1 MMSLIC
7 SRAAVRI
14 LVVLSLAMPLL
25 ASSALAAGKH
35 AAPAAKKKSEKAAV
49 AQAEPV
55 AGSAI
60 GGVVPPLLA
69 ARSWLLL
76 DTSSD
81 EVLASLKP
89 DERAEPASL
98 TKLMTAYVVFGALKA
113 KTIRLDQQVPVSEN
127 AWRMVKSGSAMFIEP
142 LKPVTV
148 DELIHGVIIQSGNDA
163 CVALAEL
170 VAGSEEN
177 FAAMMNREAKRL
189 GLTNT
194 QFKNAT
200 GLTEPGHYSSPRDMA
215 KIAAA
220 IVRDFPEY
228 FPIYSQK
235 QFSYNRITQPNRNR
249 LLWIDP
255 SVDGM
260 KTGHTDAAGF
270 CLVATA
276 HRGGRRLI
284 SVVMGTASDGVRA
297 EESQKL
303 LNFGFIA
310 FDNVRFFASGQPMRS
325 LPVWQG
331 KINEVKVGFT
341 RDVMA
346 AVPKDRS
353 KDVKLQFESGPLL
366 KAPLAFG
373 STVGTLR
380 MTLDGKSLGD
390 YPVVTLE
397 DVAQANWF
405 GRTWDA
411 MRLWFK

>member
-1 MMSLIC
+1 MKSPLRQSLFHF
-7 SRAAVRI
+7 SLA
-14 LVVLSLAMPLL
+14 LSLSLG
-25 ASSALAAGKH
+25 SIHSALAIATP
-35 AAPAAKKKSEKAAV
+35 ARPTEPAATAV
-49 AQAEPV
+49 AL
-55 AGSAI
+55 
-60 GGVVPPLLA
+60 VVPPVLA

-81 EVLASLKP
+81 QVLASLRP

-98 TKLMTAYVVFGALKA
+98 TKLMTAYVVFGALKSG
-113 KTIRLDQQVPVSEN
+113 TIRLDQQVPVSEK

-142 LKPVTV
+142 RKPVTV

-177 FAAMMNREAKRL
+177 FATLMNREAIRL
-189 GLTNT
+189 RLTNT
-194 QFKNAT
+194 HFQNAT
-200 GLTEPGHYSSPRDMA
+200 GLTEPGHYSTPRDMA

-220 IVRDFPEY
+220 IIRDFPQY

-235 QFSYNRITQPNRNR
+235 QFTYNRITQPNRNR
-249 LLWIDP
+249 LLWLDP
-255 SVDGM
+255 TVDGM

-276 HRGGRRLI
+276 HRGPRRLV
-284 SVVMGTASDGVRA
+284 SVVMGTESDSVRA

-303 LNFGFIA
+303 LNFGFLA
-310 FDNVRFFASGQPMRS
+310 FDTVRFFASGQPMRS
-325 LPVWQG
+325 LQVWQG
-331 KINEVKVGFT
+331 KTDVVKVGFT

-346 AVPKDRS
+346 SIPKDRANA
-353 KDVKLQFESGPLL
+353 VKLQLESRQPL

-373 STVGTLR
+373 TPVGMVH
-380 MTLDGKSLGD
+380 MTLDGQPLGD
-390 YPVVTLE
+390 YPVVALE

-411 MRLWFK
+411 IRMWFK